1 MEVGDILLKK
11 GVSVITAPPD
21 TTVVTAARI
30 MTKNKIGLLLI
41 CSQPGRLVGWLSER
55 DIVGIVS
62 ESTGDISQV
71 TVESVIH
78 GDFPTCT
85 PEDNP
90 RDILDT
96 MHDQGYRYMP
106 VIEYGKLKGLVS
118 SRDILKFLVE
128 ESDAGEDSSVW
139 AASDFL

>member
-1 MEVGDILLKK
+1 MDVGDILFKK
-11 GVSVITAPPD
+11 GASVITAPPD
-21 TTVVTAARI
+21 TTVQAAARI
-30 MTKNKIGLLLI
+30 MTENKIGLLLI

-55 DIVGIVS
+55 DIVGILS
-62 ESTGDISQV
+62 DSTGDLSQV

-78 GDFPTCT
+78 QDFPTCA
-85 PEDNP
+85 PQDHP
-90 RDILDT
+90 RDILDI
-96 MHDQGYRYMP
+96 MHSQGYRYMP

>member
-1 MEVGDILLKK
+1 MEVADILFKK
-11 GVSVITAPPD
+11 GYTVITAPPD
-21 TTVVTAARI
+21 TTVVSAAQI

-41 CSQPGRLVGWLSER
+41 CSQPGRLVGWMSER
-55 DIVGIVS
+55 DIVGIVA
-62 ESTGDISQV
+62 ESTGDLSRV

-78 GDFPTCT
+78 RDFPTCT
-85 PEDNP
+85 PQDNP
-90 RDILDT
+90 RDVLDI

-128 ESDAGEDSSVW
+128 ESDAGDDSSVW